1 MAVNVISDQ
10 KKDPQKKV
18 KVGNS
23 RVLGW
28 LSQWFNI
35 ERLTGEKQFPIK
47 YIDGSLFLLVLG
59 LITVFFRINAERQM
73 RQLRRANEE
82 VNNLRAG
89 YTILNPLSEPLG
101 NIPICRFC
109 LESAQRKIYGH
120 PANLL
125 HPACKSQLWINRK
138 RQYYTGPVC
147 YTVHLRLVGCIR
159 NHYFPRC
166 YS

>member
-89 YTILNPLSEPLG
+89 YTILKANYMKMGKQSELAPKVEKFGLK
-101 NIPICRFC
+101 
-109 LESAQRKIYGH
+109 ESRKTPQRI
-120 PANLL
+120 
-125 HPACKSQLWINRK
+125 
-138 RQYYTGPVC
+138 V
-147 YTVHLRLVGCIR
+147 VEE
-159 NHYFPRC
+159 
-166 YS
+166 

>member
-10 KKDPQKKV
+10 KKGPQKKV

-89 YTILNPLSEPLG
+89 YTILKANYMKMGKQSELAPKVEKFGLK
-101 NIPICRFC
+101 
-109 LESAQRKIYGH
+109 ESRKTPQRI
-120 PANLL
+120 
-125 HPACKSQLWINRK
+125 
-138 RQYYTGPVC
+138 V
-147 YTVHLRLVGCIR
+147 VEE
-159 NHYFPRC
+159 
-166 YS
+166 